1 MKRTK
6 AAGFLL
12 ALLMTA
18 GQVTAALASEPEL
31 ALPAGVPGQSGKQRN
46 CADTGRSGR
55 CGSFSDGNPDIS
67 AFSRSHGGIY
77 GADYI

>member
-31 ALPAGVPGQSGKQRN
+31 ELPVGVPARAVSREW
-46 CADTGRSGR
+46 
-55 CGSFSDGNPDIS
+55 GSFSDGNPDIS

-77 GADYI
+77 GTDHI

>member
-18 GQVTAALASEPEL
+18 GQVTAALASEPG
-31 ALPAGVPGQSGKQRN
+31 ACASGRGAGQSGKQRN

>member
-31 ALPAGVPGQSGKQRN
+31 ALPAGVPAER
-46 CADTGRSGR
+46 
-55 CGSFSDGNPDIS
+55 
-67 AFSRSHGGIY
+67 
-77 GADYI
+77 

>member
-18 GQVTAALASEPEL
+18 GQVMAALASEPEL
-31 ALPAGVPGQSGKQRN
+31 ALPAGVPARAVSRENAQIQAEAGDAAASQTAIQ
-46 CADTGRSGR
+46 
-55 CGSFSDGNPDIS
+55 IS
-67 AFSRSHGGIY
+67 AP
-77 GADYI
+77 

>member
-31 ALPAGVPGQSGKQRN
+31 ALPAGKQRN